1 MINATLITALATCGY
16 FIATIIILIIM
27 ARNLREYKNQVKL
40 SNRQLLLTFRP
51 RLDLRIISWRFIQ
64 PKSDDEKIKC
74 KIDVDVHNDGKSSMI
89 IHNPHL
95 TITFNMSAEENESW
109 GSSPN
114 LLKHDLMTFEV
125 NQNGKIVFPL
135 EISRSIFD
143 ILNKA
148 KFKPYCTIE
157 INMEISWELEP
168 KPKLFTRTFYLT
180 LEGINEQ
187 SKEVTFTYR
196 ALESIPESKGE
207 IDIKEYL
214 DQTRTARKKYKNGK
228 ST

>member
-1 MINATLITALATCGY
+1 MINATLIIAIATCGY

-27 ARNLREYKNQVKL
+27 ARNLREYKNLVKL

-51 RLDLRIISWRFIQ
+51 RLDLRIIAWRFIQ
-64 PKSDDEKIKC
+64 PKYDDEKIKC

-114 LLKHDLMTFEV
+114 LLKHDLMTYEV
-125 NQNGKIVFPL
+125 YPNGKIVFPL
-135 EISRSIFD
+135 EVSRVIWD
-143 ILNKA
+143 TLTITKI
-148 KFKPYCTIE
+148 KPYCTIE
-157 INMEISWELEP
+157 INMEITWELESI
-168 KPKLFTRTFYLT
+168 PKLFTRTFYLT

-187 SKEVTFTYR
+187 IKEVTFTHR
-196 ALESIPESKGE
+196 ALESIPESKGK
-207 IDIKEYL
+207 IDIREYL
-214 DQTRTARKKYKNGK
+214 DKTRVARKKYKNGK
-228 ST
+228 TT

>member
-109 GSSPN
+109 GSSSN

-157 INMEISWELEP
+157 INMEITWELESI
-168 KPKLFTRTFYLT
+168 PKLFTRTFYLT

-196 ALESIPESKGE
+196 ALESIPESKGK
-207 IDIKEYL
+207 INIRKYL
-214 DQTRTARKKYKNGK
+214 DKTRAARKKYKNSK
-228 ST
+228 TT